1 MSDRQKT
8 PLGADFMGRIGQ
20 TVILE
25 MIKSW
30 LIAPLVADTHGMM
43 AHVHGLLIYWL
54 S

>member
-8 PLGADFMGRIGQ
+8 PPDVDFMGRIGQ
-20 TVILE
+20 MVILE

-30 LIAPLVADTHGMM
+30 LIAPMVADTHGMM
-43 AHVHGLLIYWL
+43 AHVHGLLSWL